1 MDDRQQSTPWKVALL
16 WSLSG
21 GAVAL
26 LSSDAHQSQNADNL
40 PKIKNHNSS
49 KTPPSRSMWLKM
61 ETKPVWGTL
70 QLLIFPFYHPK
81 REIDTLLLRFGL
93 QQVAGFVCPPWI
105 FRLLGGV
112 GVGATIRWGTID
124 VDIEPRGAES
134 RSILPRYVSKNG
146 NAWECDVPIMWNPL
160 HSHISRSKIKTSTF
174 SSTSPFRCHFR
185 QRYMNL
191 PPTIDHRPSIRQE
204 YTYSESLK
212 HPSGYWVRNW
222 PKLCGIAILGGQTS
236 SFWKVKITFM
246 REDRGNSRPII
257 VAVHHL
263 RSGIIWDGTMTK
275 SYTVFLQIL
284 VIRWVPEYFMEVG
297 AGIWANDYSECQ

>member
-1 MDDRQQSTPWKVALL
+1 MFARRVWRWEVIDPVA
-16 WSLSG
+16 
-21 GAVAL
+21 AL
-26 LSSDAHQSQNADNL
+26 
-40 PKIKNHNSS
+40 
-49 KTPPSRSMWLKM
+49 
-61 ETKPVWGTL
+61 
-70 QLLIFPFYHPK
+70 
-81 REIDTLLLRFGL
+81 
-93 QQVAGFVCPPWI
+93 WI
-105 FRLLGGV
+105 FQKCSGV
-112 GVGATIRWGTID
+112 GRTAQIRWGTGD
-124 VDIEPRGAES
+124 VKIEPRGAES

-146 NAWECDVPIMWNPL
+146 IAFECDVPIMWNPL
-160 HSHISRSKIKTSTF
+160 HSHLLRSKTK
-174 SSTSPFRCHFR
+174 SSSISSSSPFRYHFR

-257 VAVHHL
+257 VATHHI
-263 RSGIIWDGTMTK
+263 RSGMIWDGTMTK

-284 VIRWVPEYFMEVG
+284 VIRWVPEYFLEVG